1 MSSQP
6 IDPFRGFRFR
16 FEVLGIHVG
25 GFSEVTVPDV
35 SVATVDYREG
45 HEVTHVRTLSGLTS
59 YGRVSLRTGLTTS
72 TVLYDWHNRV
82 VQYGS
87 SAPNVRLNASIY
99 LMDTDGSPAVRW
111 DLTGT
116 WPTKYQTSGLKAAT
130 SEVMIET
137 LELAIESMVRA
148 K

>member
-1 MSSQP
+1 MPTQP

-35 SVATVDYREG
+35 TVATVDYREG
-45 HEVTHVRTLSGLTS
+45 QDVTCVRTLSGLTT
-59 YGRVSLRTGLTTS
+59 YGRVSLKSGLTTS

-87 SAPNVRLNASIY
+87 SAPNARLNASIY

-111 DLTGT
+111 DITGA
-116 WPTKYQTSGLKAAT
+116 WPTVYQTSSLNAAA

-137 LELAIESMVRA
+137 LELAIDSMVRA